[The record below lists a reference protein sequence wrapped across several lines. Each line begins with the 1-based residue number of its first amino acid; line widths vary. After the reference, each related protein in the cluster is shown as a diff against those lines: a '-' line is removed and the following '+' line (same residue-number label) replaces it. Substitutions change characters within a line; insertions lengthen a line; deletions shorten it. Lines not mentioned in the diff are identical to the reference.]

1 MIWYIWQ
8 LFVCLGNTIQY
19 QLSISNIKHKFIWTP
34 QNRLTAAKQ
43 QLCYLWWHRCCILAR
58 NSILPLLSMWLLKYV
73 KLFVQRV
80 TLTIL
85 FSDWILQCLIN
96 DTQTKTNCF
105 SLSQSIINSWVT
117 PLLTPSQVHPK
128 LSSLQ
133 LASQAPLQLDLSI
146 LSSLSWEFISD
157 VHTSHCHRIT
167 LH

>member
-8 LFVCLGNTIQY
+8 LFVCLGNTIQH
-19 QLSISNIKHKFIWTP
+19 QFSISNIKHKFIWTP
-34 QNRLTAAKQ
+34 QDRLTAAKQ

-73 KLFVQRV
+73 KLFIQRV

-85 FSDWILQCLIN
+85 FSDWILQWLIN
-96 DTQTKTNCF
+96 DTQTMTNCF
-105 SLSQSIINSWVT
+105 ALSRSIINSWVT
-117 PLLTPSQVHPK
+117 PLVTPSRVHPK

-133 LASQAPLQLDLSI
+133 LASQASFWLDLSI
-146 LSSLSWEFISD
+146 LSSLSWESVTD
-157 VHTSHCHRIT
+157 VHTSHCHQIT